1 MDDEFK
7 KLERLYHR
15 FYDEDGKL
23 RKITS
28 SVNVKGVV
36 TYVMERP
43 KVKTPSD
50 TECRLHEYED
60 VSSFLHDYEQCKL
73 CKHKKYR

>member
-15 FYDEDGKL
+15 FYDENGKL

-28 SVNVKGVV
+28 TTNEKGVV

-43 KVKTPSD
+43 RVKTPLVP
-50 TECRLHEYED
+50 ECKLHEYED
-60 VSSFLHDYEQCKL
+60 VASFAHDYEQCKH